1 MRHHLQ
7 FWFRALIIK
16 LKSASIDTQLRM
28 QTSVARRVLQRVGP
42 ARTLLNTA
50 RCQSLFMHLDSAISS
65 VKDSVFEEEIV
76 ENVAIDLD
84 TFLYGDE
91 TSFLSSG
98 MSTELAD
105 AMQASGKKL
114 PTIIQ
119 KKCYGAISSGQNA
132 IVGAETGSGKTLAYL
147 LPIIDQI
154 LRKNSEIDLAEA
166 TRYRSY
172 PTAIIVVPNKE
183 LCHQVNRM
191 ALEVMRHLPILRQ
204 NKIHIGV
211 VKLKLNLEVLFK
223 TKRN

>member
-1 MRHHLQ
+1 
-7 FWFRALIIK
+7 
-16 LKSASIDTQLRM
+16 
-28 QTSVARRVLQRVGP
+28 
-42 ARTLLNTA
+42 
-50 RCQSLFMHLDSAISS
+50 MHLDSAISS
-65 VKDSVFEEEIV
+65 EKDSVFEEEIV

-119 KKCYGAISSGQNA
+119 KKCYGAISSGQNV

-147 LPIIDQI
+147 LPIIDQT
-154 LRKNSEIDLAEA
+154 LRKNSEIDLTEV

-191 ALEVMRHLPILRQ
+191 ALEVVRHLPILRQ
-204 NKIHIGV
+204 NKIHIGF
-211 VKLKLNLEVLFK
+211 VKLKLNLEVLFR
-223 TKRN
+223 TKRS

>member
-1 MRHHLQ
+1 MRRHLQ

-16 LKSASIDTQLRM
+16 LKSASIDKQLRM
-28 QTSVARRVLQRVGP
+28 QTSVARRVLQRVGL
-42 ARTLLNTA
+42 ARTLLKTA
-50 RCQSLFMHLDSAISS
+50 RCQSRFMHLDSAISS
-65 VKDSVFEEEIV
+65 EKDSVFEEEIV

-119 KKCYGAISSGQNA
+119 KKCYGAISSGQNV

-147 LPIIDQI
+147 LPIIDQT
-154 LRKNSEIDLAEA
+154 LRKNSEIDLTEV

-191 ALEVMRHLPILRQ
+191 ALEVVRHLPILRQ
-204 NKIHIGV
+204 NKIHIGF
-211 VKLKLNLEVLFK
+211 VKLKLNLEVLFR
-223 TKRN
+223 TKRS